1 MGLIRRTLITS
12 RREGWRADLFVESNH
27 HLSIVDR
34 LGEFAA
40 TLLCMP
46 ERRVTKAATFDLAL
60 AAALWGGMYVVSAE
74 TFDAVPPATLSLLR
88 LVLGVAA
95 LVLLATV
102 RRESLG
108 WDHVPKRSVLLAG
121 ASVSA
126 SMLLQFGGTA
136 LTSAVEGSVVT
147 MATPV
152 FVLIFGRLIEG
163 VAVPRRAWG
172 GIALA
177 TAGVVALGLRSA
189 SPTADGTPEDSFARL
204 IGVAMLIGAG
214 ATWALFSSFGRPVV
228 AAVGARTAVTLC
240 AAVAIPLL
248 IPFAAVE
255 IAVGGIDLAAAT
267 SPEALLAIAY
277 LGFGSTTIG
286 WASWYRGY
294 AAAPPRLA
302 AGALFLQP
310 LIAAALGV
318 WHLHEIIDG
327 TLAFGALLL
336 LGGVALISFES
347 ASGTKR
353 RGVRS

>member
-1 MGLIRRTLITS
+1 M
-12 RREGWRADLFVESNH
+12 A
-27 HLSIVDR
+27 
-34 LGEFAA
+34 
-40 TLLCMP
+40 
-46 ERRVTKAATFDLAL
+46 ERRVTKSAALDLTL

-95 LVLLATV
+95 LALIAAL
-102 RRESLG
+102 RGESLG
-108 WDHVPKRSVLLAG
+108 WSRAPKQPVLFAG
-121 ASVSA
+121 VAVAA

-163 VAVPRRAWG
+163 VAVPRQAWG

-177 TAGVVALGLRSA
+177 AAGVVALALRSTSSGA
-189 SPTADGTPEDSFARL
+189 GGSPEDSMAHL
-204 IGVAMLIGAG
+204 LGVIALIGAG

-228 AAVGARTAVTLC
+228 AAIGARNAVTLC
-240 AAVAIPLL
+240 ALVSIPFL
-248 IPFAAVE
+248 IPFSAAEV
-255 IAVGGIDLAAAT
+255 ALVGINLADVTAPFT
-267 SPEALLAIAY
+267 LFAIAY
-277 LGFGSTTIG
+277 LGIGSTAIG
-286 WASWYRGY
+286 WSSWYRGY

-302 AGALFLQP
+302 AGVLFLQP

-318 WHLHEIIDG
+318 GLLSEVLDAS
-327 TLAFGALLL
+327 LALGALLL

-347 ASGTKR
+347 TSSAKQSR
-353 RGVRS
+353 VRS

>member
-1 MGLIRRTLITS
+1 
-12 RREGWRADLFVESNH
+12 
-27 HLSIVDR
+27 
-34 LGEFAA
+34 
-40 TLLCMP
+40 MP
-46 ERRVTKAATFDLAL
+46 ERRITRTATFDLAV

-74 TFDAVPPATLSLLR
+74 TFAAIPPATLSLLR

-95 LVLLATV
+95 LALVAAL
-102 RRESLG
+102 RGEGLG
-108 WDHVPKRSVLLAG
+108 WSRAPKRPVLFAG
-121 ASVSA
+121 AAVAA

-189 SPTADGTPEDSFARL
+189 SPSPGGAEEDSAVRL
-204 IGVAMLIGAG
+204 VGVALLIGAG
-214 ATWALFSSFGRPVV
+214 ATWALFSSLGRPVV

-240 AAVAIPLL
+240 TLVS
-248 IPFAAVE
+248 IPFLVPFSAAE
-255 IAVGGIDLAAAT
+255 IALTGIDLADASAPFT
-267 SPEALLAIAY
+267 LLAVAY
-277 LGFGSTTIG
+277 LGIGSTAIG
-286 WASWYRGY
+286 WSSWYRGY

-302 AGALFLQP
+302 AGVLFLQP
-310 LIAAALGV
+310 LVAAALGV
-318 WHLHEIIDG
+318 GLLHEAIDAG
-327 TLAFGALLL
+327 LALGALLL

-347 ASGTKR
+347 TNSAKR
-353 RGVRS
+353 QRVRS

>member
-1 MGLIRRTLITS
+1 
-12 RREGWRADLFVESNH
+12 
-27 HLSIVDR
+27 
-34 LGEFAA
+34 
-40 TLLCMP
+40 MP
-46 ERRVTKAATFDLAL
+46 ERRVTKAAALDLTL

-95 LVLLATV
+95 LALIAAL
-102 RRESLG
+102 RGESLG
-108 WDHVPKRSVLLAG
+108 WSRAPKQPVLFAG
-121 ASVSA
+121 VAVAA

-163 VAVPRRAWG
+163 VAVPRQAWG

-177 TAGVVALGLRSA
+177 AAGVVALALRSTSSGA
-189 SPTADGTPEDSFARL
+189 GGSPEDSMAHL
-204 IGVAMLIGAG
+204 LGVIALIGAG

-228 AAVGARTAVTLC
+228 AAVGARNAVTLC
-240 AAVAIPLL
+240 ALVSIPFL
-248 IPFAAVE
+248 IPFSAAEV
-255 IAVGGIDLAAAT
+255 ALVGINLADVTAPFT
-267 SPEALLAIAY
+267 LFAIAY
-277 LGFGSTTIG
+277 LGIGSTAIG
-286 WASWYRGY
+286 WSSWYRGY

-302 AGALFLQP
+302 AGVLFLQP

-318 WHLHEIIDG
+318 GLLSEVLDAS
-327 TLAFGALLL
+327 LALGALLL

-347 ASGTKR
+347 TSSAKQSR
-353 RGVRS
+353 VRS

>member
-1 MGLIRRTLITS
+1 
-12 RREGWRADLFVESNH
+12 
-27 HLSIVDR
+27 
-34 LGEFAA
+34 
-40 TLLCMP
+40 MP
-46 ERRVTKAATFDLAL
+46 ERRVTKAAALDLTL

-95 LVLLATV
+95 LALIATL
-102 RRESLG
+102 RGESLG
-108 WDHVPKRSVLLAG
+108 WSRAPKQPVLFAG
-121 ASVSA
+121 VAVAA

-163 VAVPRRAWG
+163 VAVPRQAWG

-177 TAGVVALGLRSA
+177 TAGVVALGLRSTSSGA
-189 SPTADGTPEDSFARL
+189 GGSPEDSMAHL
-204 IGVAMLIGAG
+204 LGVIALIGAG

-228 AAVGARTAVTLC
+228 AAVGARSAVTLC
-240 AAVAIPLL
+240 ALVSIPFL
-248 IPFAAVE
+248 IPFSAAEV
-255 IAVGGIDLAAAT
+255 ALVGINLADVTAPFT
-267 SPEALLAIAY
+267 LFAIAY
-277 LGFGSTTIG
+277 LGIGSTAIG
-286 WASWYRGY
+286 WSSWYRGY

-302 AGALFLQP
+302 AGVLFLQP

-318 WHLHEIIDG
+318 GLLSELLDAS
-327 TLAFGALLL
+327 LALGALLL

-347 ASGTKR
+347 TSSAKQSR
-353 RGVRS
+353 VRS

>member
-1 MGLIRRTLITS
+1 
-12 RREGWRADLFVESNH
+12 
-27 HLSIVDR
+27 
-34 LGEFAA
+34 
-40 TLLCMP
+40 MP
-46 ERRVTKAATFDLAL
+46 ERRVTTSSALDLAL

-88 LVLGVAA
+88 IVLGVAA
-95 LVLLATV
+95 LALVAAL
-102 RRESLG
+102 RGESLG
-108 WDHVPKRSVLLAG
+108 WRQAPKQPILFAG
-121 ASVSA
+121 AAVAA

-177 TAGVVALGLRSA
+177 TTGVVALGLRSA
-189 SPTADGTPEDSFARL
+189 GSSAVGGPDDALVRL
-204 IGVAMLIGAG
+204 AGVVMLIGAG
-214 ATWALFSSFGRPVV
+214 ATWALFSSLGRPVV
-228 AAVGARTAVTLC
+228 EAVGARNAVTLSALVSILFLVPFS
-240 AAVAIPLL
+240 AAEVALVGINLGDATA
-248 IPFAAVE
+248 PFT
-255 IAVGGIDLAAAT
+255 LF
-267 SPEALLAIAY
+267 AIAY
-277 LGFGSTTIG
+277 LGIGSTAIG
-286 WASWYRGY
+286 WSSWYRGY

-318 WHLHEIIDG
+318 GLLHEVIDG
-327 TLAFGALLL
+327 TLALGALLL

-347 ASGTKR
+347 TSGTKR